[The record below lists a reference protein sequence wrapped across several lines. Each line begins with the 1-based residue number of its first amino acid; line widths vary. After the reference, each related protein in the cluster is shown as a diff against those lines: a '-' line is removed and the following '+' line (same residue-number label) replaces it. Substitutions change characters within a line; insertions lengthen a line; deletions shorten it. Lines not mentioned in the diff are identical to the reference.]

1 MGAAAIGV
9 SLWRYMMRFNPAN
22 PQWFGRDRF
31 VLSVG
36 HASLL
41 QYLMLHFTGYE
52 GWTMDEVRKYHS
64 PSTNSMS
71 CGHPE
76 IEYPGIEVT
85 TGPLG
90 QGIANAVGMAI
101 AGKQVAAR
109 FNKDGFEVAGQKIWC
124 MTGDGCLQEGV
135 GQEGELSVS
144 ACGGFWERPKKRL
157 GLFGASLKL
166 GSHLNCGSLRPRQ
179 PDPDL
184 RQQSSHRRRVNRL
197 VFHR

>member
-9 SLWRYMMRFNPAN
+9 SLWRYIMRYNPAN

-64 PSTNSMS
+64 PSTESMA

-76 IEYPGIEVT
+76 IEYPGVEVT

-101 AGKQVAAR
+101 AGKQVEAK
-109 FNKDGFEVAGQKIWC
+109 FNKDGFKVAGQKIWC

-135 GQEGELSVS
+135 GQEGEFPS
-144 ACGGFWERPKKRL
+144 
-157 GLFGASLKL
+157 L
-166 GSHLNCGSLRPRQ
+166 GSAVVGYCRASTGLECC
-179 PDPDL
+179 
-184 RQQSSHRRRVNRL
+184 
-197 VFHR
+197 